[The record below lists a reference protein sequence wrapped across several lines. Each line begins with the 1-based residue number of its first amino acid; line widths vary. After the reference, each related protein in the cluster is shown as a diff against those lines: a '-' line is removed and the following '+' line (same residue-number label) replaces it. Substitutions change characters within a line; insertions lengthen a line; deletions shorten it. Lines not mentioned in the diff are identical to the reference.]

1 MKLKDLI
8 TERVNQ
14 AQAEK
19 VITSKLREIG
29 LSSFAK
35 IGLTTVKNAYKKCSK
50 C

>member
-8 TERVNQ
+8 TEQINQ

-29 LSSFAK
+29 LSSFASERR
-35 IGLTTVKNAYKKCSK
+35 LL
-50 C
+50 